1 MKSWRGSSNREI
13 GIRKGD
19 QRHEKRRDQRNN
31 DFGSRERFP
40 RRHPEGGL
48 NEFAPHCHP
57 KVGISDFVPHCHPQE
72 VSGGYVY
79 DSTYVVG
86 IVAAQTKTTTACT
99 RMANSDAC

>member
-1 MKSWRGSSNREI
+1 MSKSNDSSKLGRAPQVREL
-13 GIRKGD
+13 
-19 QRHEKRRDQRNN
+19 RD
-31 DFGSRERFP
+31 DE
-40 RRHPEGGL
+40 L
-48 NEFAPHCHP
+48 
-57 KVGISDFVPHCHPQE
+57 QE